1 MKENDSKRLR
11 REYDRLVE
19 RLRDANIARETDMQ
33 LVNPVLPSEILEGKK
48 FSIIILIPCVTPSL
62 TEAVPGSIHTTKH
75 FVAFMKRVVKYI
87 KTRLREQP
95 PVNCKLVLFLLF
107 LGALPS
113 NTYTTYIT
121 SYDYEYMNEL

>member
-48 FSIIILIPCVTPSL
+48 F
-62 TEAVPGSIHTTKH
+62 
-75 FVAFMKRVVKYI
+75 
-87 KTRLREQP
+87 
-95 PVNCKLVLFLLF
+95 
-107 LGALPS
+107 
-113 NTYTTYIT
+113 
-121 SYDYEYMNEL
+121 